1 LFKRKRCKKGNRN
14 YKIKRKREKPFPPAG
29 PIPGPNPWPRLPARP
44 HSFSPRPISGL
55 LSRARQPALRS
66 PSLSLTNRPH
76 SSAALSL
83 SHAHSH
89 WQCGPACQPFRRP
102 PAVPSS
108 RSPPAITSVP
118 CSVFSPHREVWHR
131 SVLPPLTSVLAGTA
145 PPWCLLGGAVR
156 HLWPT
161 LCSSPAP
168 RSSTAPLP
176 SRAYKRAAPS
186 SSFPAPAA
194 AIPLLPRPSSIRG
207 RAAAFVFLP
216 GEPSLSSPCPSVG
229 PSSDCLSLLASP
241 HRHGRSTPLPHPD
254 FSPKAHR
261 RQSRREAP
269 PPPRE
274 QPPPRP
280 PLTKL
285 SPPLGSPA
293 PPCAKTPAHCPRTG
307 PPATNRRRAHRRPGP
322 PRGRPVR
329 PTVNR

>member
-1 LFKRKRCKKGNRN
+1 M
-14 YKIKRKREKPFPPAG
+14 A
-29 PIPGPNPWPRLPARP
+29 
-44 HSFSPRPISGL
+44 
-55 LSRARQPALRS
+55 
-66 PSLSLTNRPH
+66 
-76 SSAALSL
+76 
-83 SHAHSH
+83 
-89 WQCGPACQPFRRP
+89 
-102 PAVPSS
+102 
-108 RSPPAITSVP
+108 
-118 CSVFSPHREVWHR
+118 
-131 SVLPPLTSVLAGTA
+131 
-145 PPWCLLGGAVR
+145 GAVQLTGAAKLHR
-156 HLWPT
+156 
-161 LCSSPAP
+161 
-168 RSSTAPLP
+168 PLP

-216 GEPSLSSPCPSVG
+216 GEPSLSSPCPSIG

-261 RQSRREAP
+261 RQPRREAP

-293 PPCAKTPAHCPRTG
+293 HPHAKAPAHCPRTG
-307 PPATNRRRAHRRPGP
+307 PPAANRRRAHRRPGP
-322 PRGRPVR
+322 PPRTAGSSHRQPLTPFSPPSALSGVWAPRRRRRPRAPAPPLPWAATGPAHSR
-329 PTVNR
+329 PRTFCARLGQFPPPTAHQRLNSFFFSFFQPFSP